1 MEPGEKPKEKHQSRQ
16 TDETAEVLEQVE
28 RAKSAIAEF
37 GRRYFFA
44 LRRESEALKDEARES
59 S

>member
-1 MEPGEKPKEKHQSRQ
+1 MGPGEKPKEKHQSRK
-16 TDETAEVLEQVE
+16 TDETADVLEQVE

-37 GRRYFFA
+37 GRRYFLA
-44 LRRESEALKDEARES
+44 LRRENEVLKDEARES